1 MIKSVDFANTKITG
15 GFWKQKQDLVRKVTV
30 HAVYDRFVDTGRFE
44 AFKFNWKEGM
54 PFKPHIFW
62 DSDVAKWL
70 EGAAYL
76 TELKRDPEL
85 EKIVDETVDLI
96 EKNQGEDGYFNVYF
110 TVSEPEKRFTLRSH
124 HELYCAG
131 HLMEAAVAYYK
142 ATGKRKFL
150 DCMCKYADH
159 IEKRFMIDK
168 DTAFATPG
176 HEEIELALVRLY
188 ECTGDM
194 RYLNLAAYFINTRGT
209 DVDRGG
215 RNDPEQIK
223 DDIHIQA
230 HMPVREQSDAVG
242 HAVRAVY
249 LYCGMADVAYHTG
262 DESLKAACKRLFD
275 SIVNKRMY
283 ITGGIGSSSTGEAF
297 TNDYDLPNLFAY
309 AESCAALGLAL
320 FANRMLKLEPNAVYA
335 DIVEKAIYNGFM
347 SSISLDGKAFFYEN
361 PLEIIPQFNHRDEF
375 SPFKSTLH
383 LPRTQRAEVFGCS
396 CCPPNIVRFIP
407 SIANLMYGDDGETV
421 YVHQFMQSETD
432 IKRGEQTLHLS
443 QKTAYPENG
452 KVKITLKGGDTRI
465 AVRIPGWCDSY
476 TGETVNGY
484 AYFDMHDGETLEF
497 DFKMKVKFIEARPEA
512 VFDCGRYAVT
522 RGPIVFC
529 MEGVDN
535 GSCIRDIRL
544 KSRARFKYSKNKELG
559 VPMLTVDAYRR
570 KRDADIP
577 LYREKADE
585 FEKTQAV
592 LIPYYAFANRG
603 ESEMQVWHIVK

>member
-76 TELKRDPEL
+76 AELKRDPEL

-297 TNDYDLPNLFAY
+297 TNDYDLPNIFAY
-309 AESCAALGLAL
+309 TESCAALGLAL

-383 LPRTQRAEVFGCS
+383 LPRTQRAEVFSCS

-452 KVKITLKGGDTRI
+452 KVRITLKGGDTRI

-484 AYFDMHDGETLEF
+484 AYFYMHDGETLEF

>member
-297 TNDYDLPNLFAY
+297 TNDYDLPNIFAY
-309 AESCAALGLAL
+309 TESCAALGLAL

-452 KVKITLKGGDTRI
+452 KVRITLKGGDTRI